1 MPEIEIRPAKEED
14 IPSLTKID
22 HHYKSDHV
30 WQMDFQ
36 NSCSDGQ
43 ISIKFRQVRLPRSNI
58 VEYPKPPKSLLDD
71 WADRS
76 GILVATY
83 NKKIVGYISFILNY
97 VPQTTWIS
105 DLAVD
110 DFYRRKGIGTA
121 LVLAALEWAKQMKT
135 RNLVLEMQLKN
146 YPAIQLA
153 QKLGF
158 DFNGFCNFYYTNHDI
173 GLFFRKSV
181 Y

>member
-1 MPEIEIRPAKEED
+1 MPEIEIRPANKDD
-14 IPSLTKID
+14 IPTLIEID
-22 HHYKSDHV
+22 HHYKSDYV

-36 NSCSDGQ
+36 NSSSDGQ
-43 ISIKFRQVRLPRSNI
+43 TSIKFRQVRLPRSI
-58 VEYPKPPKSLLDD
+58 LMDYPKSPLDLLED

-83 NKKIVGYISFILNY
+83 NKKIVGYISFILNNI
-97 VPQTTWIS
+97 PQTTWVS

-121 LVLAALEWAKQMKT
+121 LILAALDWAKQMET
-135 RNLVLEMQLKN
+135 ENLVLEMQPKN

-158 DFNGFCNFYYTNHDI
+158 DFNGFSNFYYTNHDI